1 MSNIRVATCLLS
13 SISPYSQG
21 NYFTTE
27 RTAKMKADEH
37 DATYWRERAHT
48 VKKGPHAGHMF
59 IPAQQFKNALLD
71 AAKFIGMKVK
81 GKGQATYSKHFAAGV
96 MVDERADLIL
106 PVKTADVESEVVW
119 CSADGKVGGG
129 TKVKRIFPIVPAW
142 TGTIDFI
149 IADETIDNDTFR
161 LHLAHAGSLIGIGR
175 WRPIKNG
182 RYGRFVVKSC
192 EIKPLG

>member
-1 MSNIRVATCLLS
+1 MSNIRTATCILAS
-13 SISPYSQG
+13 SSPYSQG

-48 VKKGPHAGHMF
+48 VKRGPDAGKMF

-71 AAKFIGMKVK
+71 AAKFLGMKVK

-96 MVDERADLIL
+96 MVNDDLTLPVVVADLQPEI
-106 PVKTADVESEVVW
+106 VW
-119 CSADGKVGGG
+119 CSADGKPGGG
-129 TKVKRIFPIVPAW
+129 SKVLRRFPVVDAW
-142 TGTIDFI
+142 EGTVQFI
-149 IADETIDNDTFR
+149 ILDETIDDATF
-161 LHLAHAGSLIGIGR
+161 LEHLQHSGNLIGIGR

-182 RYGRFVVKSC
+182 RYGRFTVKSC
-192 EIKPLG
+192 EIKPLT